1 MEIDDAAVAAFV
13 PPQRPA
19 AQSTGGGFGPRP
31 HLPASSKGF
40 GTMEKSAR
48 AMRRRGRVLHVA
60 SFIMASLLRC
70 MEVANEP
77 MPACAAGGRWAF
89 RTRRASICNAFRLL
103 AGLWGLCLG
112 RRPSS
117 QCRAPAFTQQDT
129 PRRIADDKW
138 RRTRINF
145 HSAALLSPKPPWVP
159 FSPALAFLP
168 SPQWL
173 DSSGRAAGATE
184 SSARGTIRNAVS
196 SRVNV
201 GCVGEAA

>member
-1 MEIDDAAVAAFV
+1 MMVLAKT
-13 PPQRPA
+13 
-19 AQSTGGGFGPRP
+19 S
-31 HLPASSKGF
+31 HLPAPGIEKELWRHGGISACDASSWACV
-40 GTMEKSAR
+40 AR
-48 AMRRRGRVLHVA
+48 ASLT
-60 SFIMASLLRC
+60 MASLLRC

-89 RTRRASICNAFRLL
+89 RRRRASICNAFRLL

-159 FSPALAFLP
+159 FSPALAILP